1 MSAIL
6 GGRIPPFG
14 VAYFRCFGC
23 QMFAILGGILPVF
36 RVSDVRHFRWRTSG
50 IWSVRCP
57 PFYVA
62 YFRCFECQSAR
73 RSPFW
78 VADFQAKI
86 SLETTGLETTVVTS
100 EKMIYKLFKPLR
112 KGLGGRH
119 QFDIQF
125 SPSPDVY

>member
-6 GGRIPPFG
+6 GG
-14 VAYFRCFGC
+14 V
-23 QMFAILGGILPVF
+23 LPVF
-36 RVSDVRHFRWRTSG
+36 GVSDVRHFRWHTSG
-50 IWSVRCP
+50 VL
-57 PFYVA
+57 
-62 YFRCFECQSAR
+62 SAR
-73 RSPFW
+73 RPPFW

-86 SLETTGLETTVVTS
+86 SLEATGLETTVVTS

-112 KGLGGRH
+112 KGLGVRH